1 MDNILVTKRGQGEY
15 LSASRNIY
23 KNGILH
29 HYRQNINLDFGLSSR
44 FVADLWSFSV
54 HVHISFVFYLTTK
67 HLGPRFEASLKPHSK
82 DAFDL

>member
-1 MDNILVTKRGQGEY
+1 MDNILVTKRGGGY
-15 LSASRNIY
+15 LPALRNIY
-23 KNGILH
+23 KNVILH
-29 HYRQNINLDFGLSSR
+29 HYRQNLNLYFGLSSR

-82 DAFDL
+82 DTFNL